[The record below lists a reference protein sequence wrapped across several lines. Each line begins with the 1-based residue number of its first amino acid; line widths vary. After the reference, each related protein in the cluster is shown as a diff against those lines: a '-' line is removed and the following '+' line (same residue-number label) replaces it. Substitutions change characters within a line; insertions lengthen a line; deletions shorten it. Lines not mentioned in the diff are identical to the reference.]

1 MNGQQSAAGASG
13 KADFRQMPTNALDGV
28 AQWLGGSVVRWP
40 SGLLAK
46 QPTSGTTFAATAIES
61 EAERLELGLRL
72 GLGPGMDI

>member
-1 MNGQQSAAGASG
+1 VQQVQAGRQIFG
-13 KADFRQMPTNALDGV
+13 KCQRTLWTE
-28 AQWLGGSVVRWP
+28 WLSGSVTRWP